1 MRERTRLRRGAYL
14 IPSLFT
20 TANLLCGYLVV
31 VRSIKGDFEWAA
43 LALFIAAFLDRID
56 GAVARLTATTSDFG
70 VQLDSLADVISFGM
84 APAVLVYMWALA
96 DLPKVG
102 SLAPFLY
109 LAAGAARLAR
119 FNIQAPA
126 QDKRYFVGLPIPAAA
141 CALAACVFY
150 SPERVTDPLIGGLV
164 AVLVLTLAGLM
175 ISRARYRSF
184 KEFDLRRRMPW
195 VIAILIPLIYF
206 VVAGYPQEIAV
217 ILSFLYLLSGLFPR
231 LRAPG
236 RHEPRPAAA
245 GGPDGR
251 P

>member
-1 MRERTRLRRGAYL
+1 MKEPIRFRRGGYL

-20 TANLLCGYLVV
+20 TANLLCGYIAA
-31 VRSIKGDFEWAA
+31 VRSVQGEFEWAA
-43 LALFIAAFLDRID
+43 IALFIAALLDRID
-56 GAVARLTATTSDFG
+56 GWVARLTGTTSDFG

-84 APAVLVYMWALA
+84 APALLVYMWGLS
-96 DLPKVG
+96 DLPKPW

-150 SPERVTDPLIGGLV
+150 DPAKVNDRVTGALVSVLV
-164 AVLVLTLAGLM
+164 ATLAVLM
-175 ISRARYRSF
+175 VSKARYRSF
-184 KEFDLRRRMPW
+184 KDIDLRSRMPW
-195 VIAILIPLIYF
+195 AVIILMALVYF
-206 VVAGYPQEIAV
+206 VAAASPQIVALV
-217 ILSFLYLLSGLFPR
+217 LSFAYLLSGLFPR
-231 LRAPG
+231 LIPAGRQEPKPLPAGG
-236 RHEPRPAAA
+236 RH
-245 GGPDGR
+245 GR